1 MTGEEILKKIEELG
15 ISVAN
20 FAYGD
25 FYFLDYVDHLDHPN
39 WDEYKEL
46 KEIDWRLI
54 TPKQNSRIKELIEIL
69 NPIADEL
76 VGIGKWE
83 EVEQKGGMD
92 EGSEWYSVKYFKDHD
107 VYIKTDG
114 YYQSHHGTDF
124 EYGYGK
130 EVKPKEVKITIY
142 S

>member
-15 ISVAN
+15 ISVAS

-25 FYFLDYVDHLDHPN
+25 FIFLDHLDDLDHPD

-46 KEIDWRLI
+46 REIDWRKRTVQQRDRLR
-54 TPKQNSRIKELIEIL
+54 NLEDVL
-69 NPIADEL
+69 NPIANKK
-76 VGIGKWE
+76 VGIGEWE

-92 EGSEWYSVKYFKDHD
+92 EGSDWYSVKYFKDHD